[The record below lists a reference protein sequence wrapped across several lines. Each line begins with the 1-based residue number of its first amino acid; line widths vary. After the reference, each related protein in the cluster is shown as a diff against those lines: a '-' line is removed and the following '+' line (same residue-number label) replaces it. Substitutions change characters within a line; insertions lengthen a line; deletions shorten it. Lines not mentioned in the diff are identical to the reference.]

1 VLITYQK
8 QALHKLHVKEF
19 TMAEPVTVEI
29 FIIGNEILNGEIQD
43 TNTHWLCKEISG
55 LGGHVVRGTVLRDD
69 LDVVAA
75 ELRAALDRGT
85 RVIFTSGGLGPTADD
100 LTLAAVA
107 KCVGKE
113 LRLHEKAQQMIKDSY
128 DALFD
133 KGILAQGGLTPAR
146 EKMAWLPQGAIPL
159 YNTVGTAPCSLLHA
173 GQSSIISLPGIPKE
187 LKGIFNS
194 SLQPFLQESFRGGI
208 SAMHTITVCCNDE
221 SVLEPVLSRVV
232 PAHPGVY
239 IKSLATMPGE
249 TPELDITLTAVG
261 SDQAALDSLIGSAL
275 QDLKEGFGSLGFVC
289 RDKRQR

>member
-1 VLITYQK
+1 MK
-8 QALHKLHVKEF
+8 
-19 TMAEPVTVEI
+19 EPVTVEI

-43 TNTHWLCKEISG
+43 TNTHWLCKEITG

-69 LDVVAA
+69 LDVVAT

-85 RVIFTSGGLGPTADD
+85 KVVFTSGGLGPTADD

-113 LRLHEKAQQMIKDSY
+113 LQLNEKAQRMIKDSY
-128 DALFD
+128 DALLD

-146 EKMAWLPQGAIPL
+146 EKMAWLPQGTIPL

-173 GQSSIISLPGIPKE
+173 EQAVIISLPGIPKE

-194 SLQPFLQESFRGGI
+194 SLQPFLQETFRGGI
-208 SAMHTITVCCNDE
+208 SVMHTITVCCNDE

-261 SDQAALDSLIGSAL
+261 SDQASLESLIGSAL
-275 QDLKEGFGSLGFVC
+275 QELKDGFHSLGFVC
-289 RDKRQR
+289 RDKNKQ

>member
-1 VLITYQK
+1 MSET
-8 QALHKLHVKEF
+8 
-19 TMAEPVTVEI
+19 VTAEI

-43 TNTHWLCKEISG
+43 TNTYWLCKEITG
-55 LGGHVVRGTVLRDD
+55 LGGQIVRGTVLRDD
-69 LDVVAA
+69 LDAVAG

-113 LRLHEKAQQMIKDSY
+113 LQLNEMAKQLIKDSY
-128 DALFD
+128 DALFE
-133 KGILAQGGLTPAR
+133 KGILAEGGLTPAR
-146 EKMAWLPQGAIPL
+146 EKMAWLPEGTIPL
-159 YNTVGTAPCSLLHA
+159 YNTIGTAPCSLLHA
-173 GQSSIISLPGIPKE
+173 EQSVIISLPGIPKE

-194 SLQPFLQESFRGGI
+194 SLQPFLQETFRGGV

-232 PAHPGVY
+232 PAHPSVY
-239 IKSLATMPGE
+239 IKCLATMPGE

-261 SDQAALDSLIGSAL
+261 SDRAHLELLIDSAYR
-275 QDLKEGFGSLGFVC
+275 DLKEGFSTLGFTC
-289 RDKRQR
+289 RSKRQQ

>member
-1 VLITYQK
+1 M
-8 QALHKLHVKEF
+8 KE
-19 TMAEPVTVEI
+19 AVTVEI

-43 TNTHWLCKEISG
+43 TNTHWLCKEITG
-55 LGGHVVRGTVLRDD
+55 LGGHVVRGTVLHDD
-69 LDVVAA
+69 LDVVST
-75 ELRAALDRGT
+75 ELRAALGRGT
-85 RVIFTSGGLGPTADD
+85 RVIFTSGGLGPTVDD

-107 KCVGKE
+107 RCVGKE
-113 LRLHEKAQQMIKDSY
+113 LRLNEKARRMIRDSY

-173 GQSSIISLPGIPKE
+173 EQAVIISLPGIPKE

-194 SLQPFLQESFRGGI
+194 SLQPFLQETFRGGI
-208 SAMHTITVCCNDE
+208 SVMRTITVCCNDE

-232 PAHPGVY
+232 PAHPDVY
-239 IKSLATMPGE
+239 IKLLATMPGE

-261 SDQAALDSLIGSAL
+261 SDETSLESIIDLAL
-275 QDLKEGFGSLGFVC
+275 QDLKEGFSSLGFVC
-289 RDKRQR
+289 RDKRQQ

>member
-1 VLITYQK
+1 MK
-8 QALHKLHVKEF
+8 
-19 TMAEPVTVEI
+19 EPVAVEI

-43 TNTHWLCKEISG
+43 TNTHWLCGEITAM
-55 LGGHVVRGTVLRDD
+55 GGHVVRGTVLRDD
-69 LDVVAA
+69 LDGIAA
-75 ELRAALDRGT
+75 ELRAALDRGA
-85 RVIFTSGGLGPTADD
+85 RVIFTSGGLGPTVDD

-107 KCVGKE
+107 KSVGKE
-113 LRLHEKAQQMIKDSY
+113 LLLNEKARQMIKNSY
-128 DALFD
+128 DALHD

-146 EKMAWLPQGAIPL
+146 EKMAWIPEGAIPL

-173 GQSSIISLPGIPKE
+173 GEAAIISLPGIPKE

-194 SLQPFLQESFRGGI
+194 SLQPFLQETFRGGI

-232 PAHPGVY
+232 PCHPGVY

-261 SDQAALDSLIGSAL
+261 SDQASLEELIGAAL
-275 QDLKEGFGSLGFVC
+275 QDLKDGFAGLGFVC
-289 RDKRQR
+289 RDKGQG

>member
-1 VLITYQK
+1 MK
-8 QALHKLHVKEF
+8 
-19 TMAEPVTVEI
+19 EPVTVEI

-43 TNTHWLCKEISG
+43 TNSHWLCREITG

-69 LDVVAA
+69 LDGIAT

-113 LRLHEKAQQMIKDSY
+113 LRLHEKARQMIKDSY

-133 KGILAQGGLTPAR
+133 KGILDQGGLTPAR
-146 EKMAWLPQGAIPL
+146 EKMAWLPEGTTPL
-159 YNTVGTAPCSLLHA
+159 YNSVGTAPCSLLHA
-173 GQSSIISLPGIPKE
+173 EQAVIISLPGIPKE

-194 SLQPFLQESFRGGI
+194 SLQPFLQETFRGGI
-208 SAMHTITVCCNDE
+208 SVVHTITVCCNDE

-232 PAHPGVY
+232 PANPDVY
-239 IKSLATMPGE
+239 IKCLATMPGE

-261 SDQAALDSLIGSAL
+261 SDRASLESLIGSAL
-275 QDLKEGFGSLGFVC
+275 QDLKEGFSSLGFAC
-289 RDKRQR
+289 RDKQQQ